1 MTSLADDLK
10 PRLPRLRRFARA
22 LTGSQESGD
31 AYVRQTLEAI
41 LHDPSIVDGGTG
53 LDAALYRTFLSA
65 WAAVGAN
72 NGPAAAS
79 AADDQLA
86 ALAPQ
91 SRQAFLLVALE
102 GFNRETA
109 AQIMGVDKIT
119 LDYLITEAGQDMAAQ
134 MATDVLIIEDE
145 PLIAMDLENI
155 VTSLTHNVIG
165 VARTHTEA
173 LKLVETSQPGLILA
187 DIQLADGSSG
197 LDAVQDL
204 LRIKQIPVIFIT
216 AFPEKMLTGRRPEP
230 TFLISKPFQP
240 VMVRALISQALFFNQ
255 VAEAAS

>member
-31 AYVRQTLEAI
+31 AFVRQTLEAI
-41 LHDPSIVDGGTG
+41 LHDPTSLEQQMG
-53 LDAALYRTFLSA
+53 LDASLYRAFLGV
-65 WAAVGAN
+65 WTAVGAN
-72 NGPAAAS
+72 AAPTGSAS
-79 AADDQLA
+79 DEQLA
-86 ALAPQ
+86 ALSPK

-102 GFNRETA
+102 GFSRETA
-109 AQIMGVDKIT
+109 ARIMGVDKVT
-119 LDYLITEAGQDMAAQ
+119 LDDLITEAGQDMAAQ

-145 PLIAMDLENI
+145 PLIAMDLEHI
-155 VTSLTHNVIG
+155 VGSLTHNIIG
-165 VARTHTEA
+165 VARTHSQA
-173 LKLVETSQPGLILA
+173 LKLFETAQPGLILA

-204 LRIKQIPVIFIT
+204 LRIKQTPVIFIT

-240 VMVRALISQALFFNQ
+240 SMLRAVISQALFFNQ
-255 VAEAAS
+255 AATVNV